1 MTKLGLNLK
10 NLLNQTKLTESELA
24 RRTGVAQQVINR
36 IASGKNT
43 NPKLDTLSQIA
54 SYFMVSISQL
64 VGDEPIVFEEVKLNS
79 NHIGWNNIPF
89 LSHEEI
95 NSKRDV
101 KTLLTQVN
109 TTLPTDIISSG
120 ELFALNMDDDS
131 MEPKFPVNSILI
143 LYYSNTITRKT
154 LNSDSYFLSR
164 TSQIFV
170 ALTHHMTITA

>member
-64 VGDEPIVFEEVKLNS
+64 VGDWRETSAACETDQQADGFAHGGPECKCHGIFSRCKIRKVRTQLPRALSLEERQSSAAGVISPLPAWVGLMVRS
-79 NHIGWNNIPF
+79 
-89 LSHEEI
+89 SHP
-95 NSKRDV
+95 R
-101 KTLLTQVN
+101 
-109 TTLPTDIISSG
+109 P
-120 ELFALNMDDDS
+120 
-131 MEPKFPVNSILI
+131 
-143 LYYSNTITRKT
+143 
-154 LNSDSYFLSR
+154 LSR
-164 TSQIFV
+164 PHVRRRSRCR
-170 ALTHHMTITA
+170 